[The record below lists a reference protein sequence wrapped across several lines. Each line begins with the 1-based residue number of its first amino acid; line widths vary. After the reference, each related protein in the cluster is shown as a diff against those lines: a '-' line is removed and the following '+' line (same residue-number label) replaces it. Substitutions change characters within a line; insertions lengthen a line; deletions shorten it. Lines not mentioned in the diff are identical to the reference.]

1 MQNKEYYK
9 TYCELNKEKIKKR
22 KKEYYQLKKEV
33 ILNKQ
38 KEYYLNNTE
47 KIKEKLKEN
56 YYNNIEENRKRGVD
70 YYEKNKDTI
79 KEKQRISYNE
89 KNKSEQVKNKRK
101 SDPIFKL
108 KTYIGNR
115 LRDYLKGKKY
125 TKKSKIFDIVGCSPD
140 ELKEHIQSKFIEG
153 MCWENH
159 GEWHIDHVVPLA
171 SAKTEDEIYKL
182 NHYSNL
188 QPLWK
193 IDNLKK
199 SNKLINN

>member
-47 KIKEKLKEN
+47 KIREKIKEK

-89 KNKSEQVKNKRK
+89 KNKSEQVKNRRK

-199 SNKLINN
+199 K

>member
-47 KIKEKLKEN
+47 KIREKIKEK

-89 KNKSEQVKNKRK
+89 KNKSEQVKNRRK

>member
-89 KNKSEQVKNKRK
+89 KNKSEQVKNRRK